1 MELKSSCLGTILF
14 AVGLSAILMVIG
26 CAPEAAAQERKVTVL
41 RSELPAVVRKAIEDA
56 FPKGRI
62 IRIQKE
68 VEGKDPGQYDVD
80 IRDGA
85 KEYEVEISP
94 KGKVIEI
101 KEKAAKEAISGCE
114 QGKKGTADV
123 LIAYDSLTGNT
134 ERMAQAV
141 AEGVKRVPRAVA
153 AVKRVGY
160 VTREDLEAADAIV
173 LGCPAY
179 YANIPGRM
187 KTVIDDWSWKM
198 KVDFTDKVGGAFATG
213 GGQMGGKEY
222 VVISL
227 LLFMINNR
235 MIVAGPLYQD
245 EEGQDIWAEVGAGAM
260 TGPID
265 PGIGPKELDSAIR
278 LGERVAHLAVKLEE

>member
-1 MELKSSCLGTILF
+1 MKLKSGRLYGILI
-14 AVGLSAILMVIG
+14 AVGLFTMLVVVG
-26 CAPEAAAQERKVTVL
+26 CVSEAAKQERKVSSL
-41 RSELPAVVRKAIEDA
+41 QSELPV
-56 FPKGRI
+56 P
-62 IRIQKE
+62 IRVEKE
-68 VEGKDPGQYDVD
+68 TTD
-80 IRDGA
+80 I
-85 KEYEVEISP
+85 
-94 KGKVIEI
+94 
-101 KEKAAKEAISGCE
+101 
-114 QGKKGTADV
+114 

-134 ERMAQAV
+134 KRMAQAV
-141 AEGVKRVPRAVA
+141 VEGVNRVPGAVA
-153 AVKRVGY
+153 AVKRVGE

-187 KTVIDDWSWKM
+187 KTVIDDWSWRM

-213 GGQMGGKEY
+213 GGQMGGKEH

-245 EEGQDIWAEVGAGAM
+245 EDGQDIWAEAGAGAM

-265 PGIGPKELDSAIR
+265 PGISPKELDSANR
-278 LGERVAHLAVKLEE
+278 LGERVARLAVKLEE